1 MGGNCFVVVQSL
13 SQVRLFAAPWT
24 AAHQVSL
31 SFLISQSLLRLMSI
45 ELMMPSNHLVAYWKY
60 IDLLKTTTKSLAN

>member
-31 SFLISQSLLRLMSI
+31 SFLISQSLLKLMSI
-45 ELMMPSNHLVAYWKY
+45 DSAMPSN
-60 IDLLKTTTKSLAN
+60 TTVQKHQFFCAQQSNSI